1 MKSSCSK
8 PRGRPRVETPQGSSV
23 TAWLSNGDHDRL
35 IALAKRE
42 EKTISALVRELLKL
56 TVGRI
61 SPTD

>member
-8 PRGRPRVETPQGSSV
+8 PRGRPKVAAPASNSV
-23 TAWLSNGDHDRL
+23 TTWLPAGDHDRL

-56 TVGRI
+56 KIG
-61 SPTD
+61 

>member
-8 PRGRPRVETPQGSSV
+8 PRGRPRADEPASNAV
-23 TAWLSNGDHDRL
+23 TTWLQPRDHDRL

-56 TVGRI
+56 KIG
-61 SPTD
+61 